1 MGGILGGIGALAAII
16 IVLLIFLLLLRHKCP
31 IKRFLLNNR
40 ISNKGFVSI
49 VTYSK
54 LSDEID
60 SE

>member
-1 MGGILGGIGALAAII
+1 MGGVLGGLAAVI

-31 IKRFLLNNR
+31 IKQFLLNNR
-40 ISNKGFVSI
+40 ISSKGFVST

>member
-1 MGGILGGIGALAAII
+1 MGGVLGGLAAII
-16 IVLLIFLLLLRHKCP
+16 IVLLIFLLLLRHKYP

-40 ISNKGFVSI
+40 ISNKEFVST